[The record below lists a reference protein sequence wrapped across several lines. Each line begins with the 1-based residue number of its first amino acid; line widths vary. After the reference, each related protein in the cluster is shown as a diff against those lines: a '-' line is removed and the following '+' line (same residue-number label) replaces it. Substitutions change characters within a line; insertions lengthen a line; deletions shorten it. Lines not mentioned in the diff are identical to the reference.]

1 MPSDTGCQNN
11 EQGFD
16 GYVLADGHG
25 AIDECY
31 PNHGDGK
38 DFGMQRNGA
47 MLAEIADIVAEVF
60 LTNEPLV

>member
-1 MPSDTGCQNN
+1 MPSDTGCQND

-47 MLAEIADIVAEVF
+47 MLAEIADVVSQI
-60 LTNEPLV
+60 LLMNEPLV

>member
-1 MPSDTGCQNN
+1 MPSDAGREND
-11 EQGFD
+11 EHGFD
-16 GYVLADGHG
+16 SYVVADGYG
-25 AIDECY
+25 AIDERY

-60 LTNEPLV
+60 LMNEPLV